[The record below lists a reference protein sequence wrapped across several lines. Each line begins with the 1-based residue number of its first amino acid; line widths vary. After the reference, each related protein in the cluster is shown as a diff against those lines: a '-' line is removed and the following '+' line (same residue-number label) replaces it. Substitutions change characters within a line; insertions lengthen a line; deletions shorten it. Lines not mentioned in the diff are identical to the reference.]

1 MSKKNKFNSRQYL
14 KLKLERKDLDDNP
27 FVQFDIWYRQVLEAE
42 VDFPNAFI
50 LSTVGSGGF
59 PSSRVVLL
67 KGYDERGFSFY
78 SNSLS
83 RKGRDIAENPVA
95 SLCFWWPEFE
105 RQVKVDGEVSLL
117 PEGEADEYFA
127 SRPRQSRIGACVSK
141 QSEVLTDRRLL
152 EEQYDQFRLKW
163 KGKSIARP
171 DFWKGY
177 IVNPLRFEF
186 WQGRKTRLH
195 DRFRYLPSS
204 DGGWSINRLYP

>member
-14 KLKLERKDLDDNP
+14 KLRLERKDLDDNP
-27 FVQFDIWYRQVLEAE
+27 FVQFNIWYRQVLEAE
-42 VDFPNAFI
+42 VDFPNALI
-50 LSTVGSGGF
+50 LSTVGEEGF

-83 RKGRDIAENPVA
+83 RKGRDMAENPVA

-117 PEGEADEYFA
+117 PEVEADEYFA
-127 SRPRQSRIGACVSK
+127 SRPRQSRIGACVSR
-141 QSEVLTDRRLL
+141 QSEVLASRRLL

-163 KGKSIARP
+163 KGKSIERP

-177 IVNPLRFEF
+177 IVSPLRFEF
-186 WQGRKTRLH
+186 WQGRKNRLH
-195 DRFRYLPSS
+195 DRFRYLPSP
-204 DGGWSINRLYP
+204 DGDWNISRLYP

>member
-186 WQGRKTRLH
+186 WQGRKNRLH

>member
-1 MSKKNKFNSRQYL
+1 MSKKNRFNSRQYL

-152 EEQYDQFRLKW
+152 EEQSDQFRLKW

-186 WQGRKTRLH
+186 WQGRKNRLH
-195 DRFRYLPSS
+195 DRFRYLPSPE
-204 DGGWSINRLYP
+204 GGWSINRLYP

>member
-50 LSTVGSGGF
+50 LSTVGSGDF

-78 SNSLS
+78 SNFLS

-152 EEQYDQFRLKW
+152 EEQYDQFRLEW
-163 KGKSIARP
+163 KGKSIVRP

-186 WQGRKTRLH
+186 WQGRKNRLH
-195 DRFRYLPSS
+195 DRFRYLPAS

>member
-1 MSKKNKFNSRQYL
+1 MSKKNRFNSRQYL

-152 EEQYDQFRLKW
+152 EEQSDQFRLKW

-177 IVNPLRFEF
+177 MVNPLRFEF
-186 WQGRKTRLH
+186 WQGRKNRLH
-195 DRFRYLPSS
+195 DRFRYLPSPE
-204 DGGWSINRLYP
+204 GGWSINRLYP

>member
-127 SRPRQSRIGACVSK
+127 SRPRQSRIGACVSR
-141 QSEVLTDRRLL
+141 QSEVLADRRLL

-186 WQGRKTRLH
+186 WQGRKNRLH

-204 DGGWSINRLYP
+204 DDGWSITRLYP

>member
-67 KGYDERGFSFY
+67 KGCDEGGFSFY

-186 WQGRKTRLH
+186 WQGRKNRLH
-195 DRFRYLPSS
+195 DRFRYLPSPE
-204 DGGWSINRLYP
+204 GGWSINRLYP

>member
-1 MSKKNKFNSRQYL
+1 MSKKKKFNSRQYL
-14 KLKLERKDLDDNP
+14 KLKLEREDLDDNP

-117 PEGEADEYFA
+117 PGGDADEYFA
-127 SRPRQSRIGACVSK
+127 SRPRQSRIGASVSR

-186 WQGRKTRLH
+186 WQGRKNRLH

-204 DGGWSINRLYP
+204 GGGWSINRLYP

>member
-1 MSKKNKFNSRQYL
+1 MSKKNRFNSRQYL

-67 KGYDERGFSFY
+67 KDYDERGFSFY

-83 RKGRDIAENPVA
+83 RKGRDIAENPAA

-127 SRPRQSRIGACVSK
+127 LRPRQSRIGACVSK

-177 IVNPLRFEF
+177 IANPLRFEF
-186 WQGRKTRLH
+186 WQGRKNRLH
-195 DRFRYLPSS
+195 DRFRYLPSPE
-204 DGGWSINRLYP
+204 GGWSINRLYP

>member
-14 KLKLERKDLDDNP
+14 KLRLERKDLDDNP
-27 FVQFDIWYRQVLEAE
+27 FVQFNIWYRQVLEAE
-42 VDFPNAFI
+42 VDFPNALI
-50 LSTVGSGGF
+50 LSTVGEEGF

-83 RKGRDIAENPVA
+83 RKGRDMAENPVA

-117 PEGEADEYFA
+117 PEVEADEYFA
-127 SRPRQSRIGACVSK
+127 SRPRQSRIGACVSR
-141 QSEVLTDRRLL
+141 QSEVLASRRLL

-163 KGKSIARP
+163 KGKSIERP

-177 IVNPLRFEF
+177 IVSPLRFEF
-186 WQGRKTRLH
+186 WQGRKNRLH
-195 DRFRYLPSS
+195 DRFRYLPSP
-204 DGGWSINRLYP
+204 DGDWSISRLYP

>member
-14 KLKLERKDLDDNP
+14 KLRLERKDLDDNP
-27 FVQFDIWYRQVLEAE
+27 FVQFNIWYRQVLEAE

-50 LSTVGSGGF
+50 LSTVGEEGF

-83 RKGRDIAENPVA
+83 RKGRDMAENPVA

-117 PEGEADEYFA
+117 PEVEADEYFA
-127 SRPRQSRIGACVSK
+127 SRPRQSRIGACVSR
-141 QSEVLTDRRLL
+141 QSEVLASRRLL

-163 KGKSIARP
+163 KGKSIERP

-177 IVNPLRFEF
+177 IVSPLRFEF
-186 WQGRKTRLH
+186 WQGRKNRLH
-195 DRFRYLPSS
+195 DRFRYLPSP
-204 DGGWSINRLYP
+204 DGDWSISRLYP

>member
-1 MSKKNKFNSRQYL
+1 MSKKNKFHSLQYL
-14 KLKLERKDLDDNP
+14 KLKLERKDLDEDP
-27 FVQFDIWYRQVLEAE
+27 FVQFDFWYGEVLKAE
-42 VDFPNAFI
+42 IDFPNAFI
-50 LSTVGSGGF
+50 LSTVGANGI

-83 RKGRDIAENPVA
+83 RKGRDVAENPVA

-105 RQVKVDGEVSLL
+105 RQVKVDGEVSIL
-117 PEGEADEYFA
+117 PEREADEYFA
-127 SRPRQSRIGACVSK
+127 SRPRQSRIGACVSR
-141 QSEVLTDRRLL
+141 QSEVLASRRLL
-152 EEQYDQFRLKW
+152 EDQYVQFRSEW

-177 IVNPLRFEF
+177 VVNPLRFEF

-195 DRFRYLPSS
+195 DRFRYLPSP
-204 DGGWSINRLYP
+204 DGGWVIDRLYP

>member
-152 EEQYDQFRLKW
+152 EEQSDQFRLKW

-186 WQGRKTRLH
+186 WQGRKNRLH
-195 DRFRYLPSS
+195 DRFRYLPSPE
-204 DGGWSINRLYP
+204 GGWSINRLYP

>member
-1 MSKKNKFNSRQYL
+1 MSKKNRFNSRQYL

-67 KGYDERGFSFY
+67 KGYEERGFSFY

-152 EEQYDQFRLKW
+152 EEQSDQFRLKW

-186 WQGRKTRLH
+186 WQGRKNRLH
-195 DRFRYLPSS
+195 DRFRYLPSPE
-204 DGGWSINRLYP
+204 GGWSINRLYP

>member
-1 MSKKNKFNSRQYL
+1 MSKKNKFKSRQYL
-14 KLKLERKDLDDNP
+14 KLKLEREDLDDNP

-105 RQVKVDGEVSLL
+105 RQVKVGGEVSLL

-152 EEQYDQFRLKW
+152 EEQYDQFRLEW

-186 WQGRKTRLH
+186 WQGRKNRLH

>member
-14 KLKLERKDLDDNP
+14 KLKLERKDIDDNP

-186 WQGRKTRLH
+186 WQGRKNRLH

>member
-1 MSKKNKFNSRQYL
+1 MSEKSKFHSRQYL
-14 KLKLERKDLDDNP
+14 RLKLERKDLDDNP
-27 FVQFDIWYRQVLEAE
+27 FVQFDLWYGEVLEAE

-50 LSTVGSGGF
+50 LSTVGAGGV

-83 RKGRDIAENPVA
+83 RKGRNIAENPVA

-105 RQVKVDGEVSLL
+105 RQVKVDGEVSIL
-117 PEGEADEYFA
+117 PESEADEYFS
-127 SRPRQSRIGACVSK
+127 SRPRPSRIGACVSR
-141 QSEVLTDRRLL
+141 QSEVIASRQLL
-152 EEQYDQFRLKW
+152 ENQYARFRSRW

-177 IVNPLRFEF
+177 VVNPLRFEF
-186 WQGRKTRLH
+186 WQGRKNRLH
-195 DRFRYLPSS
+195 DRFRYLQAP
-204 DGGWSINRLYP
+204 DGGWIIDRLYP

>member
-1 MSKKNKFNSRQYL
+1 M
-14 KLKLERKDLDDNP
+14 
-27 FVQFDIWYRQVLEAE
+27 
-42 VDFPNAFI
+42 
-50 LSTVGSGGF
+50 
-59 PSSRVVLL
+59 VLL

-152 EEQYDQFRLKW
+152 EEQYDQFRLRME
-163 KGKSIARP
+163 GEEHSAARLLER
-171 DFWKGY
+171 
-177 IVNPLRFEF
+177 IHSE
-186 WQGRKTRLH
+186 
-195 DRFRYLPSS
+195 SS
-204 DGGWSINRLYP
+204 PI

>member
-27 FVQFDIWYRQVLEAE
+27 FVQFDIWYRQVLEVE

-152 EEQYDQFRLKW
+152 EEQYDQFRLEW

-186 WQGRKTRLH
+186 WQGRKNRLH

-204 DGGWSINRLYP
+204 DGGWSITRLYP